1 MPELD
6 RSMSVAVAIPAYNAE
21 RFIGEVLASIFAQTY
36 PVDDVV
42 VVDDGSDDATAQA
55 ALAAGAA
62 VRVLRQPN
70 SGIGLTRSRAVA
82 ATRGEILVLLDADDL
97 LTPDSIACRV
107 QALRDDPRVDIVF
120 GQVRHFTEHA
130 DDVPIALDP
139 PQASHVPSGMLL
151 RRAAYERVGPF
162 ASGLHV
168 AEALDWMLRA
178 REAGLLEVT
187 LPDQVLWR
195 RVHGANNSITN
206 RASLSEFPR
215 ALKASLDR
223 RRAHGN

>member
-1 MPELD
+1 
-6 RSMSVAVAIPAYNAE
+6 
-21 RFIGEVLASIFAQTY
+21 
-36 PVDDVV
+36 
-42 VVDDGSDDATAQA
+42 
-55 ALAAGAA
+55 
-62 VRVLRQPN
+62 VLRQPTA
-70 SGIGLTRSRAVA
+70 GIGVARSRAVA
-82 ATRGEILVLLDADDL
+82 ATHGETLVLLDADDL
-97 LTPDSIACRV
+97 LTPHSIACRV
-107 QALRDDPRVDIVF
+107 RALQDNPRLDIAF
-120 GQVRHFTEHA
+120 GQVRHFAEQA
-130 DDVPIALDP
+130 GDAPIALDP
-139 PQASHVPSGMLL
+139 AQPAHVVSGLLL

-178 REAGLLEVT
+178 RELGLREVT

-223 RRAHGN
+223 RRAHAD